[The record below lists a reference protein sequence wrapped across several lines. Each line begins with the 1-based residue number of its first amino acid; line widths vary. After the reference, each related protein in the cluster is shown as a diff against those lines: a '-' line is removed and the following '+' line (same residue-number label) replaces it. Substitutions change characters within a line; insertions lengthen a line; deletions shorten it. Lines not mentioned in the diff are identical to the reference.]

1 MLILTVFGIVGLV
14 FGYLSYYTIAAAI
27 VVGLSSIFV
36 CYLLMVVDDKI
47 FS

>member
-1 MLILTVFGIVGLV
+1 MLILTSFGMVGLV
-14 FGYLSYYTIAAAI
+14 FGYLSYYTIGTTV